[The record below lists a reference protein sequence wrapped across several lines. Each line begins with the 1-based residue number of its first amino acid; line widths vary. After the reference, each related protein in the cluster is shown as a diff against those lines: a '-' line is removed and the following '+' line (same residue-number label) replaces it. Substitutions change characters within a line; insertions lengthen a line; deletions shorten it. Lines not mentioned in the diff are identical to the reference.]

1 MADIS
6 LRMAISIHRGLAP
19 VPYSEVAKGI
29 HLARAIGGALI
40 AVFGVITTFGDV
52 NVSSTTLVL
61 AGSVVA
67 THAVARL
74 RNPTSSPFGTVFM
87 DTSLIAAMVLFAGQ
101 PDIPSGAGFAYALT
115 AAALLLPPRRS
126 GIILAYSAAWAAL
139 IVAFAP
145 LSDPAVAVGASLT
158 FSTTTTVLVLAI
170 VLLLLAAVAVT
181 LLGSRARHETALDR
195 ERDAVKLKNEFVSMV
210 SHELRTPLTSI
221 AGFTETLIQDWRSL
235 DDDSVD
241 EFLGII
247 GNEVRNLSHLVE
259 DILVIPRI
267 EAGRLKL
274 DTTVFELRPMCH
286 AIVDV
291 LATETNKDLEVSMP
305 AGIMVEADFMRLQ
318 QVIRNLVVNA
328 IKYGGDQILIQG
340 INEGDT
346 LQAVVSDNGP
356 GIPEEDRGRI
366 FDRFEQGSSGDA
378 REASGVGLGLPIAR
392 KLMRAMD
399 GDLWFEPRFPTGAN
413 FFFSMK
419 MAARTAAPSET
430 LINK

>member
-1 MADIS
+1 M
-6 LRMAISIHRGLAP
+6 
-19 VPYSEVAKGI
+19 
-29 HLARAIGGALI
+29 ARAIGGALL
-40 AVFGVITTFGDV
+40 AVVGVVTTFSEV

-61 AGSVVA
+61 VGGVIA

-74 RNPTSSPFGTVFM
+74 RTPTRSPLGTIFM
-87 DTSLIAAMVLFAGQ
+87 DASLAGTMVLFSGQ
-101 PDIPSGAGFAYALT
+101 PDVPSGAGLVYVIM
-115 AAALLLPPRRS
+115 AALLLLAPR
-126 GIILAYSAAWAAL
+126 LAGLVIGYSALWVGL
-139 IVAFAP
+139 IVPFAP
-145 LSDPAVAVGASLT
+145 LADPAVVVGASLT
-158 FSTTTTVLVLAI
+158 LSTTTTIAILAS
-170 VLLLLAAVAVT
+170 VVLLLAAIAGT
-181 LLGSRARHETALDR
+181 LLGSRNRHESALER
-195 ERDAVKLKNEFVSMV
+195 EREAVKLKNEFVSMV

-221 AGFTETLIQDWRSL
+221 AGFSETLIQDWREF
-235 DDDSVD
+235 DPDTVD

-274 DTTVFELRPMCH
+274 DTTVFELRTMCH

-291 LATETNKDLEVSMP
+291 LKAETNKDVEVSMP

-328 IKYGGDQILIQG
+328 IKHGGDQILIQG
-340 INEGDT
+340 INEGDK

-366 FDRFEQGSSGDA
+366 FERFEQGSSGDA
-378 REASGVGLGLPIAR
+378 RTASGVGLGLPIAR
-392 KLMRAMD
+392 KLMRAME

-419 MAARTAAPSET
+419 LAARAVEPTET
-430 LINK
+430 LLNK